1 MIPTPTAPDRAQRLA
16 DFDTL
21 VEALDFAA
29 HGPTGINL
37 YSLRGELVEALT
49 YAKLR
54 EDARA
59 MASQLL
65 ATGLKPGDR
74 VGLAAETDG
83 DFVRAFFA
91 CQYAGLV
98 AAPLPLP
105 APLGGKDGYIEQVR
119 RMLTAAKASAA
130 FGPAAL
136 VEWMREAADG
146 LDTCLVGTVADLPPA
161 ASSDLPPIAPETA
174 AYIQFSSGSTRF
186 PMGVV
191 VAHRALMA
199 NTRAITRDGLKIT
212 PADRA
217 VSWLPL
223 FHDMGLVG
231 FLLSPLSAQMSVD
244 LLPTGAFVRR
254 PLLWLDLLTRNGGT
268 VAFSPSF
275 GYELCARR
283 GENASIEALD
293 LSGWRAAGI
302 GGDMVRAAPLDR
314 FANMFGAVG
323 FRREAYVASYGM
335 AEATL
340 ALTMAPLGRG
350 LVCDNLDVPRLER
363 EGVAATGEA
372 AERSR
377 EFARCGPALPDHEIE
392 VRGPD
397 GAILPERMVGRVYAR
412 GPSLMECYFDQPEET
427 ASTMSADG
435 WLDTGDLGYF
445 TDGELV
451 LTGRA
456 KDLIILNGRNIW
468 PQDLEWAIESEI
480 EALRSGDTAAFS
492 IAGDGEETVVVLV
505 QCRSKD
511 EEIRRGLLDD
521 VRALLRARHSVEA
534 KVELVGS
541 HALPQTSSG
550 KLSRAKARSLY
561 LSGAMTRA
569 SEPA

>member
-1 MIPTPTAPDRAQRLA
+1 MATPTAPDRVQRLA
-16 DFDTL
+16 DFATL

-29 HGPTGINL
+29 TGPTGINL
-37 YSLRGELVEALT
+37 YSLRGELVEALP
-49 YAKLR
+49 YSALR
-54 EDARA
+54 EAARA
-59 MASQLL
+59 MAAQLL

-105 APLGGKDGYIEQVR
+105 APLGGKEGYIEQVR
-119 RMLTAAKASAA
+119 RMLTAAKASAV

-136 VEWMREAADG
+136 VGWLCEAAEG
-146 LDTCLVGTVADLPPA
+146 LDTRLVGTVADLPPA
-161 ASSDLPPIAPETA
+161 TAIDLPPIAPEAA
-174 AYIQFSSGSTRF
+174 AYLQFSSGSTRF

-191 VAHRALMA
+191 VTHRALMA
-199 NTRAITRDGLKIT
+199 NCQAITRGGLKVT

-254 PLLWLDLLTRNGGT
+254 PLLWLDLMTRNGGT
-268 VAFSPSF
+268 VAYSPSF

-283 GENASIEALD
+283 AENASIEGLD

-302 GGDMVRAAPLDR
+302 GGDMVRAAPLER
-314 FANMFGAVG
+314 FASVFGAVG
-323 FRREAYVASYGM
+323 FQREAYVASYGM

-340 ALTMAPLGRG
+340 ALTMAPLGKG
-350 LVCDNLDVPRLER
+350 LICDTLDVPRLER
-363 EGVAATGEA
+363 EGIAAPGEA
-372 AERSR
+372 ADRSR
-377 EFARCGPALPDHEIE
+377 DFARCGPALPGHEIE
-392 VRGPD
+392 VRGAD
-397 GAILPERMVGRVYAR
+397 DAILPERLVGRVYAR
-412 GPSLMECYFDQPEET
+412 GPSLMQCYFGEPEET
-427 ASTMSADG
+427 ARAMSADG

-445 TDGELV
+445 TEGDLV

-468 PQDLEWAIESEI
+468 PQDLEWSLESEI

-492 IAGDGEETVVVLV
+492 TAGDDEETVVVLV

-511 EEIRRGLLDD
+511 EEIRRGLVDD

-534 KVELVGS
+534 RVELVGV

-550 KLSRAKARSLY
+550 KLSRAKARTLY

>member
-1 MIPTPTAPDRAQRLA
+1 MVTPTAPDRVLRLA
-16 DFDTL
+16 DFATL

-29 HGPTGINL
+29 EGPTGVNL
-37 YSLRGELVEALT
+37 YSLRGELVEALP
-49 YAKLR
+49 YAELR
-54 EDARA
+54 QQARA
-59 MASQLL
+59 IASRLL
-65 ATGLKPGDR
+65 ATGLQAGDR

-119 RMLTAAKASAA
+119 RMLTAAKASAVL
-130 FGPAAL
+130 GPAPL
-136 VEWMREAADG
+136 VAWLGEAAEG
-146 LDTCLVGTVADLPPA
+146 LDTRLVGTLADLPQA
-161 ASSDLPPIAPETA
+161 GASDLPDITPDAT

-191 VAHRALMA
+191 VAHQALMA
-199 NTRAITRDGLKIT
+199 NCRAITRDGLKARS
-212 PADRA
+212 ADRA

-231 FLLSPLSAQMSVD
+231 FLLSPLSVQMSVD

-254 PLLWLDLLTRNGGT
+254 PLLWLDLMTRNGGT
-268 VAFSPSF
+268 VAYSPSF

-283 GENASIEALD
+283 AENASIEGLD

-302 GGDMVRAAPLDR
+302 GGDMVRAAPLER
-314 FANMFGAVG
+314 FAEVFGAVG

-340 ALTMAPLGRG
+340 ALTMAPLGQG
-350 LVCDNLDVPRLER
+350 LACDTLDVPRLER
-363 EGVAATGEA
+363 EGVAAPGTT

-377 EFARCGPALPDHEIE
+377 AFARCGLVLPGHDIE
-392 VRGPD
+392 VRDED
-397 GAILPERMVGRVYAR
+397 GAILHDRLVGRVYAR
-412 GPSLMECYFDQPEET
+412 GPSLMQCYFDEPEET
-427 ASTMSADG
+427 ARVMSADG

-468 PQDLEWAIESEI
+468 PQDLEWSLESEI

-492 IAGDGEETVVVLV
+492 VSSDDEETVVVLV

-511 EEIRRGLLDD
+511 EDIRRSLTDD

-534 KVELVGS
+534 RVELVGV

-561 LSGAMTRA
+561 LSGAMTRT
-569 SEPA
+569 SEPV